1 MTEKGLT
8 PGRVCRKSAFYGTL
22 DAIAATILGKK
33 GEILAA
39 FTKKRHY
46 THSSCNRGK
55 GSLADAVAAEDGV
68 QDGFGVQEIGT
79 QDGVDAGEGAT

>member
-1 MTEKGLT
+1 M
-8 PGRVCRKSAFYGTL
+8 PFYGTSA
-22 DAIAATILGKK
+22 AIAATILGKK

-55 GSLADAVAAEDGV
+55 WGYFPMQTIISIDN
-68 QDGFGVQEIGT
+68 Q
-79 QDGVDAGEGAT
+79 